1 MDEDRST
8 REQAPTS
15 EEELPL
21 SIPMTKT
28 SPLTWV
34 GLAAG
39 GLVVGGLAAYAWAG
53 GSGPAAEQAQP
64 ERAAAGDQAS
74 SAKEMRDHL
83 LTTQKA
89 FAAGEGEGE
98 GEAASSAP
106 TETGPTAADGA
117 AADGTAADGTEAKGE
132 ASEPAPASRSAA
144 ASEPSKTSPSP
155 QRPQQQPKQKLDSLD
170 SLGADITSALK

>member
-21 SIPMTKT
+21 SIPMRKT

-39 GLVVGGLAAYAWAG
+39 VLVVGGLAAYAWAG

-98 GEAASSAP
+98 GEAASGAP

-117 AADGTAADGTEAKGE
+117 AADGAEAKGE